1 MTKDDIIQVLEKVR
15 GEARDRYRAEIIGF
29 FGSYA
34 RGEEHAESDVDVLVD
49 FREGA
54 TLLHLTGLG
63 NFLEERLRCP
73 VDIVSKRAVRKEIAT
88 HIYGDL
94 VSL

>member
-1 MTKDDIIQVLEKVR
+1 MTKDEIIEALER
-15 GEARDRYRAEIIGF
+15 ARDEVRERYRAEIMGF

-34 RGEEHAESDVDVLVD
+34 RGEEHSESDLDVLVE
-49 FREGA
+49 FREEA

-63 NFLEERLRCP
+63 NFLEERLHCP
-73 VDIVSKRAVRKEIAT
+73 VDVVSKRAVRKEIAP
-88 HIYGDL
+88 HIYRDL

>member
-1 MTKDDIIQVLEKVR
+1 MTKDEIIEALER
-15 GEARDRYRAEIIGF
+15 ARDEVRERYRAEIMGF

-34 RGEEHAESDVDVLVD
+34 RGEEHSESDLDVLVE

-63 NFLEERLRCP
+63 NFLEERLHCP
-73 VDIVSKRAVRKEIAT
+73 VDVVSKRAVRKEIAP
-88 HIYGDL
+88 HIYRDL

>member
-1 MTKDDIIQVLEKVR
+1 MTKDEIIEALER
-15 GEARDRYRAEIIGF
+15 ARDEVRERYRAEIMGF

-34 RGEEHAESDVDVLVD
+34 RGEEHSESDLDVLVE
-49 FREGA
+49 FREEA

-63 NFLEERLRCP
+63 NFLEERLHCP
-73 VDIVSKRAVRKEIAT
+73 VDVVSKRAVRKEIAP

>member
-73 VDIVSKRAVRKEIAT
+73 VDIVSKRAVRKEIAS